1 MCSFYWLYNWNIND
15 RQIDD
20 AQKLDVV
27 MPMYNLIEY
36 SDAYSKT
43 WGSSWKYYRDKPTL
57 DNNGIIIDFLND
69 DDDNTSASF
78 KFKQKIPGQ
87 TGNSGTKYVAKIVPL
102 KYLSNFWCTWD
113 AFN

>member
-36 SDAYSKT
+36 SDAFSKT
-43 WGSSWKYYRDKPTL
+43 WGSSWKYYRDEPTL
-57 DNNGIIIDFLND
+57 DNNDIIIDFPD

-78 KFKQKIPGQ
+78 KFKQKI
-87 TGNSGTKYVAKIVPL
+87 GNSGTKYVEKIVPL